1 MFAIK
6 NILLKLLGSNVG
18 KNWLKITTGNGKIL
32 IASPLCA
39 IPANILHIP
48 MVCMQGTS
56 KIFPILHSAQYQQLN
71 AYITSSC
78 ITKINNYHR
87 GKVHLKK
94 HSRRRRL
101 LILGKR
107 VSWALDITIIIKLTY
122 QCTRFG

>member
-48 MVCMQGTS
+48 MVRMQGTS
-56 KIFPILHSAQYQQLN
+56 KIFPILHSAILHYPYMSSTFFSFTVIITAYSNPIN
-71 AYITSSC
+71 AASIP
-78 ITKINNYHR
+78 
-87 GKVHLKK
+87 
-94 HSRRRRL
+94 
-101 LILGKR
+101 
-107 VSWALDITIIIKLTY
+107 
-122 QCTRFG
+122 F